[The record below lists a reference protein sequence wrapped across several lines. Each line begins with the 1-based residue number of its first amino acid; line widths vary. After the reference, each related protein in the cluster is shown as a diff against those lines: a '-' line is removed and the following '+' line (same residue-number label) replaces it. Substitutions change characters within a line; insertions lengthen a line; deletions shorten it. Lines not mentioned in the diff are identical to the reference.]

1 MIWYAMDIYHIKRD
15 IDVTWTKRTDWYPTT
30 PNTDA
35 SWYISIAGAIIFKD
49 IVWSKGK
56 VFEILSSRKK
66 YVEPYSQQNAR
77 SFRMYLS

>member
-1 MIWYAMDIYHIKRD
+1 MLWYAMIIYHIERD
-15 IDVTWTKRTDWYPTT
+15 IDVTWTNWYPTI

-35 SWYISIAGAIIFKD
+35 SWYFSIDGAIIFKD
-49 IVWSKGK
+49 IVWAKGK
-56 VFEILSSRKK
+56 VYGIFSNRKK